1 MERRRRLL
9 AGASA
14 LTVLVTV
21 LLGVGQGGDDPAD
34 ATTLALRVAPAE
46 ASPPDASAVLTALPG
61 EAVPTRDEA
70 APAGGADLAAA
81 AREVAA
87 AVRRP
92 GARTS
97 VGVTDLGTGR
107 TLVTDDARYRT
118 ASVVKVDVLLGLL
131 LREGRLTSRQ
141 LRLADAMIT
150 VSDNDA
156 TDVLLRE
163 VGGERAL
170 EVALGWA
177 GLTETDVGGWTWGR
191 TTTTVAD
198 RLRLLDAIF
207 SPDSRV
213 PGEARALV
221 GTLMA
226 RVVEEQR
233 LGVTAAADDPDR
245 AALKAGWVDA
255 DDGTWVVGSIGRV
268 ERDGRTY
275 LVAVLSDGHP
285 SFSTGVQRVERAAR
299 LGVTAL
305 AALPAP

>member
-21 LLGVGQGGDDPAD
+21 LLGTGRVGDAPAE
-34 ATTLALRVAPAE
+34 ASTLALRVAPAE
-46 ASPPDASAVLTALPG
+46 VASAVVTVLPG
-61 EAVPTRDEA
+61 EAAPPQA
-70 APAGGADLAAA
+70 APPEGVDLAAA
-81 AREVAA
+81 AREVAV

-213 PGEARALV
+213 PGETRALV

-285 SFSTGVQRVERAAR
+285 SFTTGVQRVERAAR
-299 LGVTAL
+299 LGVTTL
-305 AALPAP
+305 AEVSAP